1 VRKLFSKLIPWCSG
15 LLVWWCSATAI
26 VPDAAAAAPAPVKI
40 GVLAFSGEESTAD
53 RWTPIAQYL
62 NRVIPAY
69 QFSIAPLTNDNIDTA
84 IFGSDIDFLLTNPAS
99 YADLESAYGVTR
111 LLTVRNLRGG
121 GAFTQFG
128 AVIFT
133 RADRVDVQTLDDLR
147 GKTFAAVHANAFG
160 GWWMAWRELKARGI
174 DPDSDFSRLDFTG
187 FPQDKIVYA
196 VKNGSVVAGTV
207 RTDVL
212 ERMAEQGLIELKDF
226 RILNPQTNAGFP
238 FLHSTQLYPE
248 WPLALVNNR
257 LARLAQEVTLA
268 LLSMPDDAPEAK
280 AARIA
285 GWTVPLDYHSVHD
298 LMREL
303 RVGPYRL
310 YGMETLRELLSL
322 YWRWAVFGLLAL
334 LVSVV
339 VTLYVLRLN
348 RRLQRSA
355 RALEAEVE
363 QRTEAQR
370 ISRTQAKRV
379 RALYTV
385 ASMSGMSYDEE
396 IVEILRTGCTL
407 LGLQM
412 GKVVRIDLPQN
423 KSVVVAV
430 YAPEGFTLKS
440 GDVLPLDKTYCII
453 PSLSKR
459 PFAVDHAAQSKW
471 RNLPCYTFSGMESYI
486 AAPIWVNQV
495 FFGTISYASR
505 TPRDQPFVET
515 DMDLVQLMGR
525 WIGVTLERRAQQHE
539 VDQARADAVSA
550 SRTKSDFL
558 ARMSHELRTP
568 LNAIIGYS
576 EIMIDDGAKLTVEQ
590 RATDLEKIRSSGKH
604 LLALINDILDLS
616 KIEAGKMV
624 LVNEAFNVAGLID
637 DVIATIQPSVNKNN
651 NVVEL
656 TCDGDLGAMTA
667 DMTKLRQIVLNVLS
681 NACKFT
687 ANGRIAMGVDRR
699 FENAQEWIVFSI
711 ADTGIGMSAAQME
724 HLFEEFSQATEET
737 AHKYGGTGLGMAI
750 SKKFCMMM
758 GGDIDVM
765 SAPKKGTTFVIRI
778 PARPDSGAGTA
789 LNLSNSAA

>member
-1 VRKLFSKLIPWCSG
+1 MGRFFSKLIPWFSG
-15 LLVWWCSATAI
+15 LLIWWCG
-26 VPDAAAAAPAPVKI
+26 VAASGAAPAPAPVKI
-40 GVLAFSGEESTAD
+40 GVLAFMGEESTAD
-53 RWTPIAQYL
+53 RWAPVAQYL

-69 QFSIAPLTNDNIDTA
+69 QFSVVPLTHDNIDTA
-84 IFGSDIDFLLTNPAS
+84 IFGSEVDFLLTNPAS

-111 LLTVRNLRGG
+111 LLTVRNRRPG

-133 RADRVDVQTLDDLR
+133 RADRNDVQTLDDLR
-147 GKTFAAVHANAFG
+147 GKTFAAVHPNAFG
-160 GWWMAWRELKARGI
+160 GWWMAWREFKTRDI
-174 DPDSDFSRLDFTG
+174 DPDSDFKRLDFMG

-196 VKNGSVVAGTV
+196 VKNGTVVAGTV

-226 RILNPQTNAGFP
+226 RVLNPQTTIGFP

-248 WPLALVNNR
+248 WPLALVNHR
-257 LARLAQEVTLA
+257 MTRLAQQVSVA
-268 LLSMPDDAPEAK
+268 LLSMPDDAPEAIG
-280 AARIA
+280 AYIA
-285 GWTVPLDYHSVHD
+285 GWTVPLDYHSVHE

-310 YGMETLRELLSL
+310 YGMESLREMFSL
-322 YWRWAVFGLLAL
+322 YWRWAMFGLIAL
-334 LVSVV
+334 LASAVITV
-339 VTLYVLRLN
+339 YMLRLN
-348 RRLQRSA
+348 RQLKRSA
-355 RALEAEVE
+355 SALEAEIQ

-370 ISRTQAKRV
+370 ISAAQAKRV

-385 ASMSGMSYDEE
+385 ASMPGMSYDEE
-396 IVEILRTGCTL
+396 IGEVLRTGCAL

-412 GKVVRIDLPQN
+412 GKVVSIDLPQN
-423 KSVVVAV
+423 KSVVLAIH
-430 YAPEGFTLKS
+430 APEGFTLKP
-440 GDVLPLDKTYCII
+440 GDVLPLDKTYCIM

-486 AAPIWVNQV
+486 AAPIWVNQE
-495 FFGTISYASR
+495 FFGTVSYASQ
-505 TPRDQPFVET
+505 TPRGLPFVET

-525 WIGVTLERRAQQHE
+525 WIGVTLERRAQQQE
-539 VDQARADAVSA
+539 IGNARAEAVTA

-576 EIMIDDGAKLTVEQ
+576 EMIIDDGAKQTVEQ
-590 RATDLEKIRSSGKH
+590 RNADLEKVRSSGKQ

-624 LVNEAFNVAGLID
+624 LMNETFNVGGLID
-637 DVIATIQPSVNKNN
+637 DVIATMQPSVNKNH
-651 NVVEL
+651 NVIEL
-656 TCDGDLGAMTA
+656 VRTSDLGEMTA

-687 ANGRIAMGVDRR
+687 ANGRITLSVDRR
-699 FENAQEWIVFSI
+699 FENSQEWMVFSI

-724 HLFEEFSQATEET
+724 NLFEDFSQANAEIT
-737 AHKYGGTGLGMAI
+737 HKYGGTGLGLAI
-750 SKKFCMMM
+750 SKKFCTMM
-758 GGDIDVM
+758 GGDIEVM
-765 SAPKKGTTFVIRI
+765 SAPKKGSTFVIRLPI
-778 PARPDSGAGTA
+778 QFDTATDAVLSVSGSAG
-789 LNLSNSAA
+789 